1 MVARTLKRALYLIVA
16 TAGVGFAMAALLLLT
31 RTVQK
36 SDDFDRLQD
45 IIVAINIAGGM
56 LLLAMLIGNL
66 TRLARDYR
74 DNVPGAKL
82 KARMVG
88 MFVGLA
94 VLPLLVVFYFS
105 TQFINRGIDSWFNI
119 EVEEGLENA
128 LELSRAALELQKRR
142 NLAST
147 QSAAQR
153 LSLVT
158 DAQAVFE
165 LSILRREAGAS
176 EMTLYGSNN
185 TVLATSSGSATAGL
199 PKPLNEEVVL
209 QMQQGRP
216 FVSLESLADGGVEIR
231 TAVVFRHRVGR
242 SREARVV
249 QGYYPVT
256 DRLAEMV
263 GSVERSF
270 QEYQQLVFFRE
281 DLKDLL
287 TVTLAFVL
295 LLSLLAAIYGAF
307 VLSRRLVA
315 PIQDLV
321 AGTRA
326 VAMGDFDTRLPA
338 PSRDEIGFLISS
350 FNDMTQRLAT
360 ARREASLN
368 QALVEAERTNL
379 EVILARLSTGVVALE
394 ADLTIRNANQAAG
407 AILGVDLVHRSG
419 EKLVDVAR
427 ENALLEQFVDVAR
440 VHLDAG
446 ETEWREQIVLRGE
459 VGRRVLTCACTT
471 LPGDENHA
479 AGYVVVFDDITALL
493 QAQRDAAWG
502 EVARRLAHEIKNP
515 LTPIQLSAERMRHKY
530 LHSMPEEEAQVLDRA
545 THTIVQQVE
554 AMKEMVNAFSDYA
567 RAPDIEI
574 ARFDLDKLVH
584 EVVDLYRAQESAVK
598 IVLTSDPTLPPLE
611 ADMGRVRQ
619 MLHNLIRNAVEALE
633 HTDDARIDVHVSAA
647 EIDSVPMV
655 QIRVED
661 NGPGFQAGS
670 VNQVFDPYVTTKPK
684 GTGLGLAIVKKL
696 VEEHVGTIQAA
707 NRAVGGAMISIR
719 LPVDEAAREMMITL
733 APGRADRRR
742 EQAWPT
748 RTYSSSTTKPISE
761 I

>member
-1 MVARTLKRALYLIVA
+1 MVARSLKRALYLLVA
-16 TAGVGFAMAALLLLT
+16 TSGVGLAIAALFLLT
-31 RTVQK
+31 QTVQK

-45 IIVAINIAGGM
+45 VILAINIAGGV

-66 TRLARDYR
+66 ARLARDYR
-74 DNVPGAKL
+74 KNVPGAKL

-105 TQFINRGIDSWFNI
+105 MQFINRGIDSWFNVQ
-119 EVEEGLENA
+119 VEEGLDNA
-128 LELSRAALELQKRR
+128 LALSRAALESQKRR
-142 NLAST
+142 SLSST
-147 QSAAQR
+147 QDAARR
-153 LSLVT
+153 LSMVN
-158 DAQAVFE
+158 DRQVIFE
-165 LSILRREAGAS
+165 MGMLRRESGAS
-176 EMTLYGSNN
+176 ELTLYGNNN
-185 TVLATSSGSATAGL
+185 TVLATSTGSSTASL
-199 PKPLNEEVVL
+199 PKLLSEEVVL

-216 FVSLESLADGGVEIR
+216 FVSLETLREGRVEIR
-231 TAVVFRHRVGR
+231 AAVVFTHRAGR
-242 SREARVV
+242 VQEVRVV
-249 QGYYPVT
+249 QAHYPVA

-263 GSVERSF
+263 SSVERSF

-287 TVTLAFVL
+287 TLTLAFVL

-307 VLSRRLVA
+307 ILSRRLVA

-326 VAMGDFDTRLPA
+326 VAMGDFDTRLPT
-338 PSRDEIGFLISS
+338 PSRDEIGFLINS

-360 ARREASLN
+360 ARREASLS

-379 EVILARLSTGVVALE
+379 EVILARLSTGVLALE
-394 ADLTIRNANQAAG
+394 SDLKIRNANQAAG
-407 AILGVDLVHRSG
+407 SILGVDLGQRVGDHLFDIA
-419 EKLVDVAR
+419 K

-446 ETEWREQIVLRGE
+446 ETDWREQIVLRDE

-471 LPGDENHA
+471 LPGDDDNA

-530 LHSMPEEEAQVLDRA
+530 LHSMPAEEAQILDRA

-574 ARFDLDKLVH
+574 ERFDLDKLVH
-584 EVVDLYRAQESAVK
+584 EVVDLYRAQSSDVK
-598 IVLTSDPTLPPLE
+598 IVLTSDPTTPKIE

-619 MLHNLIRNAVEALE
+619 MLHNLIRNSVEALE
-633 HTDDARIDVHVSAA
+633 SRQGGQIDVHVGAA
-647 EIDSVPMV
+647 EIEGVDMV

-661 NGPGFQAGS
+661 NGPGFQS
-670 VNQVFDPYVTTKPK
+670 RSMSQIFDPYVTTKPK

-696 VEEHVGTIQAA
+696 VEEHVGTIKAS
-707 NRAVGGAMISIR
+707 NREKGGAVISIR
-719 LPVDEAAREMMITL
+719 LPLNEAARERMIAM
-733 APGRADRRR
+733 APGRTEQRR
-742 EQAWPT
+742 EQA
-748 RTYSSSTTKPISE
+748 
-761 I
+761 

>member
-1 MVARTLKRALYLIVA
+1 MVARTLIRALYLLVA
-16 TAGVGFAMAALLLLT
+16 TAGVGLALAALFLLT
-31 RTVQK
+31 QTVQQ

-45 IIVAINIAGGM
+45 VILAINLAGGV
-56 LLLAMLIGNL
+56 LLIALLIGNL
-66 TRLARDYR
+66 ARLARDYR
-74 DNVPGAKL
+74 GNVPGAKL

-105 TQFINRGIDSWFNI
+105 MQFINRGIDSWFNV
-119 EVEEGLENA
+119 EVEEGLNNA

-142 NLAST
+142 NLAAT
-147 QSAAQR
+147 RGVAQR
-153 LSLVT
+153 LAMVT
-158 DAQAVFE
+158 DRQSVFE
-165 LSILRREAGAS
+165 LSMLRRESGAS
-176 EMTLYGSNN
+176 EMTLYGSDN
-185 TVLATSSGSATAGL
+185 TVLATSTGTSTASL
-199 PKPLNEEVVL
+199 PKPMTEEVVF
-209 QMQQGRP
+209 QVQQGRP
-216 FVSLESLADGGVEIR
+216 FVSLETLSDGNVEVR
-231 TAVVFRHRVGR
+231 TAIAFVHRASPIQEKR
-242 SREARVV
+242 AV
-249 QGYYPVT
+249 QAYFPVA

-263 GSVERSF
+263 KSVERSY

-287 TVTLAFVL
+287 TLTLAFVL

-326 VAMGDFDTRLPA
+326 VAMGDFDTRLPT
-338 PSRDEIGFLISS
+338 PTRDEIGFLISS

-360 ARREASLN
+360 ARREASLS
-368 QALVEAERTNL
+368 QALVEAERANL
-379 EVILARLSTGVVALE
+379 AVILARLSTGVLALE

-407 AILGVDLVHRSG
+407 SILGVDLEHRGG
-419 EKLVDVAR
+419 EKLIDVAR
-427 ENALLEQFVDVAR
+427 ENALLDQFVDVAR

-459 VGRRVLTCACTT
+459 VGKRILTCACTT
-471 LPGDENHA
+471 LPGDEDHA

-530 LHSMPEEEAQVLDRA
+530 LHTLPEDEAQVLDRA

-574 ARFDLDKLVH
+574 TRFDIDKLVH
-584 EVVDLYRAQESAVK
+584 EVVDLYRAQASTVK
-598 IVLTSDPTLPPLE
+598 IELVSDPTLPMIE

-633 HTDDARIDVHVSAA
+633 SADAGRIDVHLSAC
-647 EIDSVPMV
+647 EIDGADMV
-655 QIRVED
+655 QIKVED
-661 NGPGFQAGS
+661 NGPGFQAGT
-670 VNQVFDPYVTTKPK
+670 VGQIFDPYVTTKPK

-696 VEEHVGTIQAA
+696 VEEHVGTIRAR
-707 NRAVGGAMISIR
+707 NRTDGGAMISVR
-719 LPVDEAAREMMITL
+719 LPLNEAAREKLIAK
-733 APGRADRRR
+733 APGRAESRR
-742 EQAWPT
+742 ERA
-748 RTYSSSTTKPISE
+748 
-761 I
+761 

>member
-16 TAGVGFAMAALLLLT
+16 TAGVGLALAALFLLT
-31 RTVQK
+31 QTVQQ

-45 IIVAINIAGGM
+45 VILAINIAGGM

-66 TRLARDYR
+66 ARLARDYR
-74 DNVPGAKL
+74 MAVPGAKL

-94 VLPLLVVFYFS
+94 VLPLVVVFYFS
-105 TQFINRGIDSWFNI
+105 MQFINRGIDSWFNV
-119 EVEEGLENA
+119 EVEEGLDNA
-128 LELSRAALELQKRR
+128 LMLSRAALEIEKRR
-142 NLAST
+142 SLRAT
-147 QSAAQR
+147 RTAATR
-153 LSLVT
+153 MAIVA
-158 DAQAVFE
+158 DRQAIFE
-165 LSILRREAGAS
+165 LGMLRREAGAS
-176 EMTLYGSNN
+176 EMTLYDSGN
-185 TVLATSSGSATAGL
+185 TVLATSTDSASGEL
-199 PKPLNEEVVL
+199 PTPLTEEVVL

-216 FVSLESLADGGVEIR
+216 FVSLEALANGDVEIR
-231 TAVVFRHRVGR
+231 AAVIFTHRVGR
-242 SREARVV
+242 VQEARVV
-249 QGYYPVT
+249 QAYFPVA

-263 GSVERSF
+263 GSVERSY

-287 TVTLAFVL
+287 TLTLAFVL

-326 VAMGDFDTRLPA
+326 VAEGDFDTRLPA

-350 FNDMTQRLAT
+350 FNDMTQHLAT
-360 ARREASLN
+360 ARREASLS

-379 EVILARLSTGVVALE
+379 EVILARLSTGVLALE
-394 ADLTIRNANQAAG
+394 SDLTIRNANQAAG
-407 AILGVDLVHRSG
+407 SILGVDLEHRRG
-419 EKLVDVAR
+419 QKLLDVAQ
-427 ENALLEQFVDVAR
+427 ENALLDQFVDVAR
-440 VHLDAG
+440 VHLEAG

-471 LPGDENHA
+471 LPGDEDHA

-515 LTPIQLSAERMRHKY
+515 LTPIQLSAERVRHKY
-530 LHSMPEEEAQVLDRA
+530 LHTMPEEEAQVLDRA

-584 EVVDLYRAQESAVK
+584 EVVDLYRAQESEVK
-598 IVLTSDPTLPPLE
+598 IVLSSDPTMPYIE

-619 MLHNLIRNAVEALE
+619 ILHNLIRNAVEALE
-633 HTDDARIDVHVSAA
+633 NTEDARIDVHVSAA
-647 EIDSVPMV
+647 EADDIDIV
-655 QIRVED
+655 QIKVAD
-661 NGPGFQAGS
+661 NGPGFQSGS
-670 VNQVFDPYVTTKPK
+670 VGQIFDPYVTTKPK

-696 VEEHVGTIQAA
+696 VEEHLGSIRAR
-707 NRAVGGAMISIR
+707 NRDNGGAMISIR
-719 LPVDEAAREMMITL
+719 LPLNEAARELMITK
-733 APGRADRRR
+733 APGRADKRR
-742 EQAWPT
+742 ERA
-748 RTYSSSTTKPISE
+748 
-761 I
+761 